1 MTRARFYKTVKY
13 KGKVY
18 PAGTVFEI
26 NEKDI
31 EDIRAAGGKVAEEK
45 KVKLEEEDTAEEV
58 ILEEV
63 KENKAVKKTKKA

>member
-1 MTRARFYKTVKY
+1 MARARFYKTVKY

-63 KENKAVKKTKKA
+63 KEKKAVKKIKKA